1 MRFVSSS
8 LSAGFLIG
16 LFVLI
21 PGLNAIRFWTESRFL
36 RYPKDYSH
44 RSVEEVTA
52 DWNLYKKLAAGGR
65 RLPGSD
71 RLRSRPISRD
81 AAPAAADDVIERYA
95 NSSNPSIADFDWK
108 KAQISLMHALDLD
121 QGDHSAK
128 GKLAL
133 CNAYLYLLQKPP
145 SVKMAKAGF
154 EEAASYLP
162 RSPDPHLG
170 LARINIYAFRNIGAA
185 IAELHQAERMGFKL
199 GPREMEQQADGYL
212 ARAQSELLQ
221 AERVSSAS
229 PARKRATC
237 RWRTGTWRGP
247 PTLYEPIDGFSNVN
261 SNLQRLYVDRSKEE
275 QLQAGYELAARQ
287 RRRRWR
293 ETQKLGAP
301 NRRRARAVRGKRRAS
316 GAVNCLGR
324 REPR

>member
-1 MRFVSSS
+1 VDFAALRFVSSS

-52 DWNLYKKLAAGGR
+52 DWNLYRSLEREASFLA
-65 RLPGSD
+65 
-71 RLRSRPISRD
+71 PIASVR
-81 AAPAAADDVIERYA
+81 APFRASLVAAADDVIERYA

-108 KAQISLMHALDLD
+108 KAQISLTHALDLD

-221 AERVSSAS
+221 AERVSRTS
-229 PARKRATC
+229 PAQEARYLSMAHRDLERAS
-237 RWRTGTWRGP
+237 
-247 PTLYEPIDGFSNVN
+247 TLYEPIDGFSNVN
-261 SNLQRLYVDRSKEE
+261 SNLQRLYIDRSKEE

-293 ETQKLGAP
+293 
-301 NRRRARAVRGKRRAS
+301 
-316 GAVNCLGR
+316 
-324 REPR
+324 